1 MDEVKLARGSAYEV
15 ILSLCAGLRKV
26 APRSAEEVSYN
37 NALGDIF
44 DYIVE
49 NESSYL
55 MPGTVR
61 NGKWTRDIQE

>member
-1 MDEVKLARGSAYEV
+1 MDEVKRAKGHAYEL

-26 APRSAEEVSYN
+26 APKSAEEFAYN
-37 NALGDIF
+37 SALGDIF
-44 DYIVE
+44 DYIIE

-61 NGKWTRDIQE
+61 NGKWARDKLE

>member
-1 MDEVKLARGSAYEV
+1 MDEVKLARGSAYELV
-15 ILSLCAGLRKV
+15 LSLCSGLRKV
-26 APRSAEEVSYN
+26 APRSAEEVAYN

-44 DYIVE
+44 DYIVV

-61 NGKWTRDIQE
+61 NGKWTRDMQE